1 MAEDKNVFIDL
12 YLMPLFNLA
21 HELLY
26 ISDSSTCSQLSYMS
40 EVITQK
46 PSDDVSSKI
55 VKATN
60 SILQKLRILI
70 LNHELTSKVDD
81 AVSLKNIYYIL
92 YLLLSRTEVLPF
104 NLSYG
109 NIIVSPEHYVDP
121 DLHKIS

>member
-1 MAEDKNVFIDL
+1 MAEDKNEFIDQ
-12 YLMPLFNLA
+12 YLMPLFHLA

-26 ISDSSTCSQLSYMS
+26 ISDSSTNSQLSFMS

-55 VKATN
+55 IKATN

-70 LNHELTSKVDD
+70 FHHELTSKVDD
-81 AVSLKNIYYIL
+81 AVSLKNIYYLL
-92 YLLLSRTEVLPF
+92 YLLLSRTEALPF

-109 NIIVSPEHYVDP
+109 NICVTPENYVDP
-121 DLHKIS
+121 SHHKIS